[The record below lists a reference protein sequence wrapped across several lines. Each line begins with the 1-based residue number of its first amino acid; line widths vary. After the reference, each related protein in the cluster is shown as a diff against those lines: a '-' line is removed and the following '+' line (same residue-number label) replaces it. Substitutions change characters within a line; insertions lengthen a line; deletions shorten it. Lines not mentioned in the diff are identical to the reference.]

1 MRFYSGSLGQSKNE
15 YLEINPLPTYHFQ
28 SSMPTLSIPKLDKT
42 LERYLRTQIALLSA
56 DEYQQTSAYATDLL
70 NGLLYFESVIIVNN
84 LFICYNFF

>member
-1 MRFYSGSLGQSKNE
+1 
-15 YLEINPLPTYHFQ
+15 
-28 SSMPTLSIPKLDKT
+28 MPTLSIPKLDKT